1 MLLKECEDCEFFNGY
16 DYSDGTPKC
25 DYTDGD
31 KCGYEYCPYNDY
43 RNCIKDGIS
52 IKIDAGFMS
61 EYIYHTLKN
70 SIDGECHLVATN
82 KIKEIV
88 TDELKEH
95 IIGETKQQVK
105 AIVND
110 EIANFM
116 SKEIIIG
123 GGWREPE
130 RKLTRTEYLSEIIE
144 EELKDKFKSDV
155 IKSSVSESV
164 KSAINTYERQLR
176 DEINAGIKTYFD
188 TATRQILTENIVSM
202 LMCNDTYKKL
212 SESMQTFLPQKSE

>member
-1 MLLKECEDCEFFNGY
+1 MLLKECKECEFFNGY

-43 RNCIKDGIS
+43 RNCIKEGIS
-52 IKIDAGFMS
+52 LKIDTGFMN
-61 EYIYHTLKN
+61 EYILHTLKN
-70 SIDGECHLVATN
+70 SIKDECHLVATN
-82 KIKEIV
+82 TIKTIITE
-88 TDELKEH
+88 ELKAH
-95 IIGETKQQVK
+95 ILNETKQQVK

-110 EIANFM
+110 EISNFM
-116 SKEIIIG
+116 SKEITVG
-123 GGWREPE
+123 NGWSEPE
-130 RKLTRTEYLSEIIE
+130 RKLTRTEYLGETIE
-144 EELKDKFKSDV
+144 EELKNKFKSDV

-188 TATRQILTENIVSM
+188 TATRQILTENVVSM

-212 SESMQTFLPQKSE
+212 SDSMQTFLPQKSE